1 MDKEGLEDTCC
12 DALSDCKIVS
22 KDTGTEGTKSEV
34 LLPQDAKAVI
44 QYLDIPTILPM
55 LQSHRLVTGEEYLH
69 LLTRWEQGLRQ
80 TTVGILLEILPRKHP
95 RWTPLFLQALQE
107 EKEHIGHVY
116 LSELLGKTLEV
127 ALEVLL

>member
-1 MDKEGLEDTCC
+1 MVHQAIARQQARTQRKWR
-12 DALSDCKIVS
+12 
-22 KDTGTEGTKSEV
+22 EV
-34 LLPQDAKAVI
+34 LLPQDAKAVL

-69 LLTRWEQGLRQ
+69 LLTRWEQGLHQ
-80 TTVGILLEILPRKHP
+80 TTVGILLEILPRKHL

-116 LSELLGKTLEV
+116 LSELLGKPLEV
-127 ALEVLL
+127 ALEVLQCMFI